1 MSTLVVDYDRGYGGE
16 GGNLED
22 GIGDQE
28 KREAATAAISTV
40 RRQLSELQLAA
51 AAELPT
57 VEPLLKTEALNF
69 SSSSTSTTPAPPDH
83 HHHHQLHH
91 PHQDS
96 PTPPPATTNLEH
108 LRRQQTALAGELDRV
123 RGLLTH
129 STRRLEEKAV
139 ENAQMEQEMRL
150 ARSKLK
156 QVLASEQEA
165 AELARSSKLAAELAH
180 INAVIDDLHS
190 RRQELN
196 RAIEGLKLCP
206 PTPPTQEE
214 QCVSK
219 TPLSGAY
226 FSQDVGEEEVEDVE
240 NSFSSPSSIPLYENI
255 SLASNDQVNNNNNN
269 SSNGSLLNHHHL
281 HNHLQSNSLEDE
293 EEGEG
298 LEDMENDEFFTL
310 NINLASKQYGG
321 NKFTAAKDG
330 VSTNGASSS
339 LEINNNDSVQHNL
352 NALSGS
358 NSGSSSTMCEFDP
371 TKDMIGHHHHHLSS
385 SHPYGSDGSIIDQ
398 QIRQIYNYHQQTA
411 SAVQQSSAAM
421 AAKPAQE
428 IRTVREVK
436 REAERRKVVQQQQ
449 QLNFHSR
456 FSQLYGVR
464 SGGDLQ
470 RSQQQQQNFYQLLTA
485 NHYYTPSESTP
496 AETAVVLEGV
506 QGNTG
511 GNVIVAANGEQF
523 DVLPAYGDHQR
534 AQVSFEVVC
543 VLFSNFFCFL
553 QYTGLPSSESPPSVD
568 QLFFESKTT
577 SSVAAPDIVQ
587 STIKFAAGEVESVGA
602 VPALMSRY
610 YEQ

>member
-1 MSTLVVDYDRGYGGE
+1 MSTLLVDYDRGGG

-57 VEPLLKTEALNF
+57 VEPLLKTEVLNF
-69 SSSSTSTTPAPPDH
+69 SSSSTSTTPALPDH

-206 PTPPTQEE
+206 PTPLTQEQ

-255 SLASNDQVNNNNNN
+255 SLASNDQVNNNNNS
-269 SSNGSLLNHHHL
+269 SSNGSLLNHHHI

-352 NALSGS
+352 NALSGN

-496 AETAVVLEGV
+496 AEAAAAVVLEGV

-543 VLFSNFFCFL
+543 VLFSNFFLLF
-553 QYTGLPSSESPPSVD
+553 SVHWTA
-568 QLFFESKTT
+568 FK
-577 SSVAAPDIVQ
+577 
-587 STIKFAAGEVESVGA
+587 
-602 VPALMSRY
+602 
-610 YEQ
+610 